1 MNSIELYAEL
11 ITINDEKDI
20 TDDDVELI
28 IDNCIISNNDQQ
40 LNMKVNIKE
49 SIKKISKKLK
59 KKIKDVIIL
68 SLKLTKI
75 ILIYVIKTALITL
88 LPPVVNQL
96 SCIGIDVLISI
107 ISSIITNK
115 ENKKTKDTIKQLT
128 PDAIEAINKIV
139 EQSKKVIKEQND
151 KLTEKINEIIK
162 TGS

>member
-11 ITINDEKDI
+11 ITINNEEDI

-49 SIKKISKKLK
+49 SIKKI
-59 KKIKDVIIL
+59 KDVIIL

-75 ILIYVIKTALITL
+75 ILNYVIKTTLITL

-96 SCIGIDVLISI
+96 SCIGVDVLISI

>member
-1 MNSIELYAEL
+1 MNSIELYAKL
-11 ITINDEKDI
+11 ITINDEEDI
-20 TDDDVELI
+20 TDNDVELI

-96 SCIGIDVLISI
+96 SCIGVDVLISI
-107 ISSIITNK
+107 ISSINSRNRLI
-115 ENKKTKDTIKQLT
+115 
-128 PDAIEAINKIV
+128 
-139 EQSKKVIKEQND
+139 
-151 KLTEKINEIIK
+151 
-162 TGS
+162 

>member
-11 ITINDEKDI
+11 ITINNEEDI

-28 IDNCIISNNDQQ
+28 NDNKIISNNDQQ
-40 LNMKVNIKE
+40 HKMKVNIKE

-59 KKIKDVIIL
+59 KRIKDVIIL

-75 ILIYVIKTALITL
+75 IFNYVIKTTLITL

-96 SCIGIDVLISI
+96 SCLGVDVLISI